1 LTENELKV
9 NHFSCNYTSN
19 LARKLNFPSFFKRNK
34 IEKLREIK
42 WRSMFK
48 EWQKHYVPYKFK
60 ISDKLVSRVYKGI
73 PDSMRNLAWLKLLD
87 VESQMKEQSGV
98 YEVNLF

>member
-1 LTENELKV
+1 
-9 NHFSCNYTSN
+9 
-19 LARKLNFPSFFKRNK
+19 LARLNFPSFFLKRNK

-87 VESQMKEQSGV
+87 VESQIKEQSGV
-98 YEVNLF
+98 YEVN

>member
-1 LTENELKV
+1 
-9 NHFSCNYTSN
+9 
-19 LARKLNFPSFFKRNK
+19 
-34 IEKLREIK
+34 
-42 WRSMFK
+42 MFK

-87 VESQMKEQSGV
+87 VESQIKEQSGV
-98 YEVNLF
+98 YEVN